1 MEPAHPVPSGVNTE
15 VPSIARVYDASLGGK
30 DNFEVDRRLFARI
43 TDVAPEAPQLSR
55 ANRRWLGRV
64 VGHLAS
70 TAGIDQFLD
79 LGAGLP
85 TAENTHE
92 IAQRHRPDAAVVYV
106 DNDPAV
112 AAYGRAI
119 LASNGRTR
127 LATADFLRPSEVR
140 DTAAEA
146 GLDLHRPLALL
157 QVGTLHHVGDEEDP
171 WAVMRSYVDALP
183 SGSHVALTHWWNPAD
198 GGAAEGLA
206 VDIERRVRDLSPGRF
221 RTTERIAR
229 FFDGLE
235 LLEPGLVELD
245 HWRPAGPIA
254 EDRSVVERLMIG
266 GVGRKP

>member
-1 MEPAHPVPSGVNTE
+1 MSRAHPAPSGVNTE

-30 DNFEVDRRLFARI
+30 DNFEVDRQLFARI
-43 TDVAPEAPQLSR
+43 TDVAPEAPQLSQ

-64 VGHLAS
+64 VAHLADA
-70 TAGIDQFLD
+70 AGIDQFLD

-92 IAQRHRPDAAVVYV
+92 IAQRHRSDATVVYV

-119 LASNGRTR
+119 LASNARTR
-127 LATADFLRPSEVR
+127 LATADFLRPGEVR
-140 DTAAEA
+140 STASEA

-171 WAVMRSYVDALP
+171 WSVMRSYVDDLP

-198 GGAAEGLA
+198 GGAAEDLA
-206 VDIERRVRDLSPGRF
+206 VDIERRVTDLSPGRF
-221 RTTERIAR
+221 RTTEQIAR

-245 HWRPAGPIA
+245 HWRPAEPVA
-254 EDRSVVERLMIG
+254 AARSVVERLMIG